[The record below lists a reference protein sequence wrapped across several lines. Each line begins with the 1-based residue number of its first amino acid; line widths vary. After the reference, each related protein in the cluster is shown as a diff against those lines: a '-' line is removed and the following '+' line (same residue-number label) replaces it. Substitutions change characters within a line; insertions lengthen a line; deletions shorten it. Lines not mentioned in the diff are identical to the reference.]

1 MDNEEKLFNLI
12 LAAEDQQ
19 KTAEQSLSD
28 LSIIIDEFKNY
39 DQRMRSNLA
48 YMSECVNSMKGSAVD
63 VKKVFSKSLPDF
75 KQAILDTLE
84 LAADQSVSTASDR
97 AADSL
102 LKSFT
107 PVLDVINNASKR
119 AESAAEKLESNAS
132 YLSVKTIAFLF
143 LGAASMVAL
152 GFALIGWQRYDYQSL
167 KEQNAALSA
176 NLDNLTRKGGLLNIQ
191 QCLDSNN
198 KTRLC
203 IEVLRN
209 SQIINTDENRSYI
222 IPRGY

>member
-1 MDNEEKLFNLI
+1 MDNEEKLFSLI

-28 LSIIIDEFKNY
+28 LSVMIDEYKNH
-39 DQRMRSNLA
+39 DHRMRANLA

-63 VKKVFSKSLPDF
+63 VQKVFSKSLPDF

-84 LAADQSVSTASDR
+84 FSADQSISTASDR

-119 AESAAEKLESNAS
+119 AESAASKLESSAS
-132 YLSVKTIAFLF
+132 YLSAKTMALML
-143 LGAASMVAL
+143 LGVVSMVAL
-152 GFALIGWQRYDYQSL
+152 GFAVIGWQRYDYQSL
-167 KEQNAALSA
+167 KEQNAVLSA
-176 NLDNLTRKGGLLNIQ
+176 NLDTLARKGGLLNVQ
-191 QCLDSNN
+191 QCIDSNN

-209 SQIINTDENRSYI
+209 SQMINTDENRSYI